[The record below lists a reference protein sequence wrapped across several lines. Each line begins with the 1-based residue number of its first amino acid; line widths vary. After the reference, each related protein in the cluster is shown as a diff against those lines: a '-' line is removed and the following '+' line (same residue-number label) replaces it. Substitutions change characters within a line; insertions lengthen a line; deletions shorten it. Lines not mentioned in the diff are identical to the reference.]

1 MRTLKLLVVTCIA
14 ACGADDTADD
24 TANTSTFPPP
34 TQSAGTTSDIP
45 TSTGDTPTTAAATSI
60 DPASTST
67 SSSAT
72 GTTAVVGCGAC
83 NEPNQQCIDDVC
95 VTGCQGQD
103 PDPCGPAQVCDV
115 VTGAC
120 VDPGTACAVA
130 GPSEPCGDN
139 VCAAGTVCDG
149 QGACLAVAPCGLETC
164 TSQGVCWGGA
174 CQCER
179 GVTCSDPATDLLN
192 GPFSADLFG
201 LDFADDCTAWGVTIS
216 GGQEFV
222 RRLTSAGEYVSF
234 GAIGDYD
241 LGEVRVL
248 RHLTV
253 PQRTVLP
260 DTVITA
266 EVTPTHVEG
275 YGEVAVTY
283 VCCPTC
289 GDCANNPLARGV
301 ARLVEEDP
309 NMPLPIVIPAEAT
322 QGTGPFGNN
331 ALDGGPQGLTWGN
344 DRVLY
349 VGNTSANGQFETAD
363 LEAGTV
369 APVLLFADRTTAS
382 AAISPV
388 HLLVAVHPGMLYR
401 LNTVTMES
409 DFVVDLMSGVTS
421 LSHDAFNGDVYAS
434 LANLEVVRVRP
445 FTGDVEPFA
454 VMPVIGRIA
463 VSPAGSLWFTPVK
476 YLNNVPLASWP
487 LPTSL

>member
-1 MRTLKLLVVTCIA
+1 MRTRKLLLVTLIT

-24 TANTSTFPPP
+24 TANTSTLPPP
-34 TQSAGTTSDIP
+34 TQSAGTTSDTP
-45 TSTGDTPTTAAATSI
+45 TSTGDAPTTAAATSI

-67 SSSAT
+67 SSSDT
-72 GTTAVVGCGAC
+72 GTTSTAGCGAC

-115 VTGAC
+115 VSGEC

-130 GPSEPCGDN
+130 GPSELCGDS

-164 TSQGVCWGGA
+164 TSQGVCWGSA

-192 GPFSADLFG
+192 GPFSAHLFG

-222 RRLTSAGEYVSF
+222 RRLTSAGEYTVW

-248 RHLTV
+248 RQLTV

-260 DTVITA
+260 DTVVTA
-266 EVTPTHVEG
+266 DTPTRVEG

-301 ARLVEEDP
+301 SRLVEEDP

-322 QGTGPFGNN
+322 QGTGPFGNV

-382 AAISPV
+382 AAVSPV
-388 HLLVAVHPGMLYR
+388 HLLVAVHPGTLYL

-409 DFVVDLMSGVTS
+409 EFVVDLMSGVTS

-454 VMPVIGRIA
+454 VMPVIGRVA
-463 VSPAGSLWFTPVK
+463 VSPAGNLWFAPAK